1 MASTKVRG
9 ITIELGADASGLSK
23 ALNGVNK
30 DIKNTQKDLKD
41 VERLLKLDPTNTEL
55 LAQKQRLLT
64 DAVSETKT
72 KLDALKQAQANIDIS
87 TEEGQ
92 RQYDALTREIVSCEN
107 ELKNAEKAAAGF
119 NVGLEKVSATAGK
132 VASGLSTAAQ
142 KTRGI
147 STAAAGALAGLAG
160 LAVKAGK
167 DADELNTLAKQTGFT
182 TAELQKMQYAAER
195 VDVPMETIT
204 GAAAKMTKQLESG
217 SDKFE
222 ALGVSVRDATTGEFR
237 NVNDIFYDT
246 IEALGKVENETERD
260 VLAMDIFGKSANDL
274 AGIIDDSGQ
283 SLRELGEEAEN
294 LGIIIP
300 QEQLDAANELNDAI
314 DKVKAEAT
322 GTFASIGTEIAD
334 MLLPYIPVI
343 AEKIEEVLTFIK
355 EMNPETLK
363 LIAGIIAV
371 VAAISPVMSLLSGV
385 AKGIQLVSSAIS
397 FLLANPIV
405 ALIAAIVALVV
416 LIATKGDEIQ
426 GVLKKIDDFLQNVFA
441 KDWTQVFGPVLGNV
455 LNAFFANIKNIW
467 DSIKKIFDGIIDFIR
482 GVFTGDWE
490 RAWKGVQEIFGGIFE
505 GLIALAKM
513 PLNGIIGLLN
523 MAIDGI
529 NKLIEGFNSMGF
541 TAPDWIPKIGGMSWH
556 PSIPTIGH
564 IPYLESGGILTQ
576 GTAVVGESGAE
587 LLSVS
592 NGQAI
597 VQPLGGQNGASELT
611 ALLETYL
618 PYLASGQNLILDTG
632 ALVGGTAAKM
642 NMAMGTIGIR
652 GSKR

>member
-1 MASTKVRG
+1 MASTKIRG
-9 ITIELGADASGLSK
+9 ITIELGADASGISK

-30 DIKNTQKDLKD
+30 DIKATQKDLKD

-55 LAQKQRLLT
+55 LAQKQRLLS

-72 KLDALKQAQANIDIS
+72 KLDALKQAQANLDMS

-92 RQYDALTREIVSCEN
+92 RQYDALQREIIACEN

-119 NVGLEKVSATAGK
+119 NANIEKINAVAGK
-132 VASGLSTAAQ
+132 ASASLSNMAQ
-142 KTRGI
+142 KTKGI
-147 STAAAGALAGLAG
+147 SMAAGGALAGLAG
-160 LAVKAGK
+160 LAVKAGQ

-195 VDVPMETIT
+195 VDVPMDTIT
-204 GAAAKMTKQLESG
+204 GAAAKMTKQLQSG
-217 SDKFE
+217 ADKFE
-222 ALGVSVRDATTGEFR
+222 ALGVAVKDSTTGEFR

-283 SLRELGEEAEN
+283 SLRQLGEEAEN

-343 AEKIEEVLTFIK
+343 AEKIEEVLTFIR

-363 LIAGIIAV
+363 LIGGVLAV
-371 VAAISPVMSLLSGV
+371 VAAISPLMSLLSGV
-385 AKGIQLVSSAIS
+385 AQGIQLVTAAIS
-397 FLLANPIV
+397 FLVANPLV
-405 ALIAAIVALVV
+405 ALVAAIVALVV

-426 GVLKKIDDFLQNVFA
+426 AKLQAIDDFLQNVFA

-455 LNAFFANIKNIW
+455 LNAFFANVKNIW
-467 DSIKKIFDGIIDFIR
+467 DAIKKIFDGIIDFIR

-490 RAWKGVQEIFGGIFE
+490 RAWTGVQKIFGGIFE
-505 GLIALAKM
+505 GLTALAKA

-529 NKLIEGFNSMGF
+529 NKLITGFNGIGF
-541 TAPDWIPKIGGMSWH
+541 DMPAWLGGGSFH

-564 IPYLESGGILTQ
+564 IPYLAEGGILTS
-576 GTAVVGESGAE
+576 GSAVVGERGAE
-587 LLSVS
+587 LLTVN
-592 NGQAI
+592 NGAAM
-597 VQPLGGQNGASELT
+597 VEPLGGQTSELT
-611 ALLETYL
+611 QLLETYL
-618 PYLASGQNLILDTG
+618 PYLAAGTQLVLDSG
-632 ALVGGTAAKM
+632 ALVGGIAPDMNTAL
-642 NMAMGTIGIR
+642 GTVSIR
-652 GSKR
+652 SKSR